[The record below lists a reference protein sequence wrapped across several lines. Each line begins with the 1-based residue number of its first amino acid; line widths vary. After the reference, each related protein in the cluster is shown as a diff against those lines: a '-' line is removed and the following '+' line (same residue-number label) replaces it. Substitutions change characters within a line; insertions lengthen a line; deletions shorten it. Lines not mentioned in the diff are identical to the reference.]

1 MFLPPPSG
9 SLRIV
14 EIPRNLRRPVP
25 HEKKLMGTFLDREGQ
40 RLADMATRVP
50 ARTKAL
56 KEAEKAKVRAKRAC
70 FISWM
75 R

>member
-1 MFLPPPSG
+1 M
-9 SLRIV
+9 

-40 RLADMATRVP
+40 RLADTTARVP

-56 KEAEKAKVRAKRAC
+56 KEAEKAKVRAGRAC
-70 FISWM
+70 FESS
-75 R
+75 RR